1 MSIVYVLYRLVR
13 DPRAGYKQSLGVL
26 EHAKLVKP
34 DLVTKSSIMLG
45 CGETDE
51 QVLQTLKGINN
62 IIWSCIVR
70 TCSLSIAAVTY
81 GVVSEPTY
89 MYVRVC
95 SAVCTDGGEFLSP
108 DLRSAGVDCVTLG
121 QYMQPTKLHLKVRV
135 WAMVGWVTLPFFS
148 FLFL

>member
-26 EHAKLVKP
+26 EHAKRVKP

-62 IIWSCIVR
+62 IIWS
-70 TCSLSIAAVTY
+70 
-81 GVVSEPTY
+81 
-89 MYVRVC
+89 
-95 SAVCTDGGEFLSP
+95 
-108 DLRSAGVDCVTLG
+108 
-121 QYMQPTKLHLKVRV
+121 
-135 WAMVGWVTLPFFS
+135 
-148 FLFL
+148 